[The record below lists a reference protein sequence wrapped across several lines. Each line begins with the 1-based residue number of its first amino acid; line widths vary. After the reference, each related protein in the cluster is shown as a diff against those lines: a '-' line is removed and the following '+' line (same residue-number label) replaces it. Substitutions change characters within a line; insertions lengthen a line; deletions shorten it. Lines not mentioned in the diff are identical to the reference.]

1 MSFLQELLGRIG
13 ANGILACG
21 CGSEHRI
28 AVGEV
33 LVGDDALARSAELL
47 GRRHGA
53 NPAVWVLSDES
64 TEAAAGERWKAAAR
78 RANIRSRV
86 LPAAPRPV
94 PSLELAHALAG
105 EVARAPADVLV
116 GVGGGVVSD
125 LVKRV
130 SFETGVP
137 SWCVATAP
145 SVDAYSSGTAAL
157 HTEGYHKAL
166 PARASEVIVCDLDVL
181 ARAPRI
187 LFLAGLGDLLAK
199 LVANLDWNVAHLVAG
214 HPFCATIAEL
224 ALGAAREAIRA
235 ARALEIDPGPATR
248 SLTDAILVSGFAM
261 QAMGSSRP
269 AASAE
274 HSIAHLWES
283 VERNDNDGTSD
294 FHGILVGAATA
305 LILPG
310 YLELYRRVPDAR
322 PDVASR
328 LSTYREERPWEEAL
342 EEAMR
347 PYTGNIAT
355 EMRDR
360 HFDDVVLTLRLE
372 AFAWERGRIAALAG
386 PLLAELTDAV
396 RLLRELGFPSLD
408 DLGIPDQLRLLPV
421 RNVRLLRNRY
431 TSFDLAYELG
441 IERVLVDAIAGAML

>member
-1 MSFLQELLGRIG
+1 MSFLQDLLGRLD
-13 ANGILACG
+13 ANGTLACT
-21 CGSEHRI
+21 CGAEHRI

-47 GRRHGA
+47 YRRHGA
-53 NPAVWVLSDES
+53 NPAVWVLSDEN
-64 TEAAAGERWKAAAR
+64 TEAAAGERWKAAAPG
-78 RANIRSRV
+78 ANIRSRV
-86 LPAAPRPV
+86 LPAVPRPV
-94 PSLELAHALAG
+94 PSLELAQALAG
-105 EVARAPADVLV
+105 EVLRAPADVLV

-137 SWCVATAP
+137 SWCIATSP

-199 LVANLDWNVAHLVAG
+199 LVANLDWNVAHLVAD
-214 HPFCATIAEL
+214 HPFCATIADF
-224 ALGAAREAIRA
+224 ALGAAREAIAA
-235 ARALEIDPGPATR
+235 ARALEIDPGAATR

-261 QAMGSSRP
+261 QAIGSSRP

-283 VERNDNDGTSD
+283 VDRGDTSD

-328 LSTYREERPWEEAL
+328 LAAYRDERPWDEAL

-347 PYTGNIAT
+347 PYAANIDT
-355 EMRDR
+355 EMRGR
-360 HFDDVVLTLRLE
+360 HFDGAVLARRLE
-372 AFAWERGRIAALAG
+372 AFVRERGRIAALADG
-386 PLLAELTDAV
+386 LLAELSDAV
-396 RLLRELGFPSLD
+396 RLLGELGFPSLD
-408 DLGIPDQLRLLPV
+408 DLGIAGDQRLLPV
-421 RNVRLLRNRY
+421 RHVRILRNRY

-441 IERVLVDAIAGAML
+441 IEPAMVGSIAAAL

>member
-1 MSFLQELLGRIG
+1 MSFLQDLLGRLD
-13 ANGILACG
+13 ANGILACA
-21 CGSEHRI
+21 CGREHRI
-28 AVGEV
+28 VVGEV
-33 LVGDDALARSAELL
+33 LIGDDALARSAELL
-47 GRRHGA
+47 HRRHGA
-53 NPAVWVLSDES
+53 NPAVWVLSDEN
-64 TEAAAGERWKAAAR
+64 TDAAAGERWKAAAGG
-78 RANIRSRV
+78 ANIRSRV

-94 PSLELAHALAG
+94 PSLELARALAG

-137 SWCVATAP
+137 SWCIATSP

-199 LVANLDWNVAHLVAG
+199 LVANLDWNVAHLVAD
-214 HPFCATIAEL
+214 HPFCATIADL
-224 ALGAAREAIRA
+224 ALGAAREAIAA
-235 ARALEIDPGPATR
+235 ARSLEIDPVAATG

-261 QAMGSSRP
+261 QAIGSSRP

-283 VERNDNDGTSD
+283 APRNQTSD
-294 FHGILVGAATA
+294 LHGILVGAATA

-328 LSTYREERPWEEAL
+328 FAAYREERPWDEAL

-347 PYTGNIAT
+347 PYAGNIAT

-360 HFDDVVLTLRLE
+360 HFDGAVLARRLD
-372 AFAWERGRIAALAG
+372 AFVRERGRIAALAE
-386 PLLAELTDAV
+386 PLLAELSDAV
-396 RLLRELGFPSLD
+396 RLIHELEFPSLD
-408 DLGIPDQLRLLPV
+408 DLGIPDHQRLLPV

-441 IERVLVDAIAGAML
+441 IEPAMVDAIAAAL

>member
-1 MSFLQELLGRIG
+1 VPISFLQQLLGRVD
-13 ANGILACG
+13 ANGTLACG
-21 CGSEHRI
+21 CGREHRI

-53 NPAVWVLSDES
+53 GPAVWVLSDEN

-78 RANIRSRV
+78 GAKIRSRV

-105 EVARAPADVLV
+105 EVKRAPADVLV

-137 SWCVATAP
+137 SWCIATAP

-157 HTEGYHKAL
+157 RTEGSHQAV
-166 PARASEVIVCDLDVL
+166 PARPSDVIVCDLDVL
-181 ARAPRI
+181 ARAPRV

-199 LVANLDWNVAHLVAG
+199 LVANLDWNVAQLVAD

-235 ARALEIDPGPATR
+235 ARALENDPGAATR

-261 QAMGSSRP
+261 QAMGDSRP

-274 HSIAHLWES
+274 HTIAHLWE
-283 VERNDNDGTSD
+283 GAQTSG

-322 PDVASR
+322 PDVAGR
-328 LSTYREERPWEEAL
+328 LAAYREERPWDEAL

-347 PYTGNIAT
+347 PYAGKIAS

-360 HFDDVVLTLRLE
+360 NFDGAVLARRLE
-372 AFAWERGRIAALAG
+372 AFAREQGRIAALAER
-386 PLLAELTDAV
+386 LLTELSDAV
-396 RLLRELGFPSLD
+396 RLLHELGLPSVD
-408 DLGIPDQLRLLPV
+408 DLGIPDDQRLLPV

-431 TSFDLAYELG
+431 SSFDLAYELG
-441 IERVLVDAIAGAML
+441 MERALIDAIAGAMV